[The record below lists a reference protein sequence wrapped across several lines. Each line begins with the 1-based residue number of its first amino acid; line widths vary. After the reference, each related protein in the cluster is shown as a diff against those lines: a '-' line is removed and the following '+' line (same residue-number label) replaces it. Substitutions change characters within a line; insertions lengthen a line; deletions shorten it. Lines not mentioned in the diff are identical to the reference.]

1 MSNPCIRVH
10 VKHVRIQLCPG
21 AALDAAGAKSLGGLI
36 LEHLEGLKAA
46 G

>member
-1 MSNPCIRVH
+1 MFMSCMSMYTLNVCS
-10 VKHVRIQLCPG
+10 G